1 MIRITSKRH
10 LFRRAGMAH
19 PKGPVE
25 YPDDRFSKA
34 QLKAL
39 KAEAMLIVEEIREPG
54 SDDLVGADSSA
65 QPAPEGAPTA
75 RKRKR

>member
-25 YPDDRFSKA
+25 YPDDRFTDQ

-39 KAEAMLIVEEIREPG
+39 AAEAMLIVEEIK
-54 SDDLVGADSSA
+54 
-65 QPAPEGAPTA
+65 APEVGLRPIGAYAPVGGQRSEVRKA
-75 RKRKR
+75 RKK